1 MLRPL
6 SLALAAGLTTLAF
19 AQTGLAQTIGSSSS
33 AIVLHRRFGSCE
45 LVQKG
50 MLLAGDQYAS
60 VRLDG
65 VSEPIYSPELGDGDF
80 IGFRV
85 DMQQDLAKL
94 ARKSGFRM
102 KPASDALGQLPNV
115 LRLAGASSCPSLEEA
130 LQSAERDRTE
140 RRQRLQ
146 SKLFQA
152 GSGGVSSPI
161 AVATPQ
167 PKAEVQSTS
176 SSLQPA
182 QAAAKAKVKFQGT
195 AILSCVVAINGDVE
209 QIKVIRSLS
218 QDLDKK
224 AVETVASWKFRPA
237 RKNGLPVPVETNVQ
251 IHFDLY

>member
-102 KPASDALGQLPNV
+102 TQMPLASYRTCYGWPGPPVVLVSKKLFNRPSEIALNV
-115 LRLAGASSCPSLEEA
+115 DSDFSLSCSKQARAESVRPLRW
-130 LQSAERDRTE
+130 RRHN
-140 RRQRLQ
+140 RRQRSRVQALLCNQLRQRRKLKLNFKGQQFCRAWLQ
-146 SKLFQA
+146 S
-152 GSGGVSSPI
+152 
-161 AVATPQ
+161 T
-167 PKAEVQSTS
+167 ETS
-176 SSLQPA
+176 
-182 QAAAKAKVKFQGT
+182 
-195 AILSCVVAINGDVE
+195 N
-209 QIKVIRSLS
+209 R
-218 QDLDKK
+218 
-224 AVETVASWKFRPA
+224 
-237 RKNGLPVPVETNVQ
+237 
-251 IHFDLY
+251 